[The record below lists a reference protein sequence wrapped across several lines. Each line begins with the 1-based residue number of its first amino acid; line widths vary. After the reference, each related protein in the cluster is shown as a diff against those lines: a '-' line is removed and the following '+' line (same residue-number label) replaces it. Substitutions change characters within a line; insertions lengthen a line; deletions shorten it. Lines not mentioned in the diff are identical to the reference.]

1 MFPGC
6 KSEICKAYLIL
17 KKVNKNANKNADAKM
32 DGMQNATENAVQ
44 WPLLFQHFQRVFPQ
58 TFS

>member
-1 MFPGC
+1 MRTQN
-6 KSEICKAYLIL
+6 A
-17 KKVNKNANKNADAKM
+17 KNANKNADAKM

-44 WPLLFQHFQRVFPQ
+44 WPLLFQHFQRVFLQ